1 MPDASLAQ
9 AAHRRGNAPRRGGS
23 RLKGISSSSH
33 GQHNVISGGMFAL
46 PRNCDR
52 VLRHGSCINAYED
65 CWKAAKWK
73 NIEICRTQHWK
84 RFLRSISKLNVSVKS
99 EFVRFLW
106 DHCELNMTSMRM
118 RHLRSDRTSDESSW
132 DEQNMDDCV
141 DSRIGEDKGP

>member
-1 MPDASLAQ
+1 MHCQETAILFCGTFHSAQ
-9 AAHRRGNAPRRGGS
+9 FHYGS
-23 RLKGISSSSH
+23 GYDSEVALTFMRTAERLQNK
-33 GQHNVISGGMFAL
+33 
-46 PRNCDR
+46 
-52 VLRHGSCINAYED
+52 
-65 CWKAAKWK
+65 K
-73 NIEICRTQHWK
+73 NIEICRTQHCK

-118 RHLRSDRTSDESSW
+118 RHLRSDRTSVESSW